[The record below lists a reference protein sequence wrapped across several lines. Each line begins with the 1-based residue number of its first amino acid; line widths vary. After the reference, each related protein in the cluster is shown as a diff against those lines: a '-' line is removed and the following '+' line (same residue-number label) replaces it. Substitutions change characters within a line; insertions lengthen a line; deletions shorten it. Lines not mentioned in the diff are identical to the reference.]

1 MTETHGAIVLFNAQK
16 IRRTWYQGAWWFS
29 VVDVAGALTESPDPG
44 AYWRKLKQR
53 LNEEESEVVTFCHGL
68 KLPAPDGKMRAT
80 DCANTES
87 LLRIIQSIPSPKA
100 EPFKRWLAKVG
111 YERIQEIENPELAQE
126 RMKRLY
132 EEKGYPKDWI
142 DKRLRGM
149 AVRQDLTDEWKQR
162 GLTSQKDYAILTA
175 DISRATFGMT
185 PKEYKKHKNLPEK
198 SGVNLRDHMTDLELI
213 FTMLGERVTTEISGK
228 EQPEGLAENRRVA
241 KRGGGVAGTARK
253 QAEAELGQSVVSGE
267 NYLNVTTPKA
277 VRGQKKRGEAGMD
290 NP

>member
-1 MTETHGAIVLFNAQK
+1 MTDTTQAIVLFKEQK
-16 IRRTWYQGAWWFS
+16 IRRTWHQEEWWFS

-53 LNEEESEVVTFCHGL
+53 LKAEDSEVVTFCHEL
-68 KLPAPDGKMRAT
+68 KLEAADGKKYKT

-111 YERIQEIENPELAQE
+111 MERIQEIENPELAQE

-162 GLTSQKDYAILTA
+162 GLSSQKDYAILTA

-198 SGVNLRDHMTDLELI
+198 SGTNLRDHMTDLELI
-213 FTMLGERVTTEISGK
+213 FTMLGERVTTEISAK
-228 EQPEGLAENRRVA
+228 EQPEGLGENRRVA

-253 QAEAELGQSVVSGE
+253 QAEAELGRSVISQD
-267 NYLNVTTPKA
+267 NYLALQTTPAKR
-277 VRGQKKRGEAGMD
+277 VGKKKRDGEGAV
-290 NP
+290 